1 MQGWLKER
9 QGRPA
14 GAGPWCVWCTGTA
27 WVLGVPLL
35 ATGHHW
41 CSVHLYTVYTAP
53 VQWQVVSIPRS
64 CHRPATEEQGT
75 LTPHYLPVRPS
86 HWSQASNTLSR
97 IGLLSPSCGMG
108 GRSRLKRL
116 TLYKTLCCKTEH
128 QSSFINDIST
138 LRSEGQEII
147 QKP

>member
-1 MQGWLKER
+1 MVEGEAGQACWCWSMVCMVHWYSL
-9 QGRPA
+9 
-14 GAGPWCVWCTGTA
+14 GAGC
-27 WVLGVPLL
+27 

-64 CHRPATEEQGT
+64 CHRPATGEQGP

-86 HWSQASNTLSR
+86 HWSPASNTLSR

-138 LRSEGQEII
+138 PRSEGQEII